1 MLLLT
6 ESFGSELSLKG
17 RLKMFF
23 SARVFGTVPCKKALN
38 MASMFFACIM
48 WGFVIQ
54 GHISAEL
61 L

>member
-1 MLLLT
+1 
-6 ESFGSELSLKG
+6 
-17 RLKMFF
+17 MFF
-23 SARVFGTVPCKKALN
+23 LCESIWHSAMQKAPN
-38 MASMFFACIM
+38 VASMFFACIM